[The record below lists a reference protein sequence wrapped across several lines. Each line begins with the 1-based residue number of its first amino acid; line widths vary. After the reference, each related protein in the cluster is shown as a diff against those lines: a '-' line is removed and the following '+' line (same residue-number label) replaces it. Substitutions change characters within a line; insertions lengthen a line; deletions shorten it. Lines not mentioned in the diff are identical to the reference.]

1 MCIRDR
7 SDPEEVYN
15 INYNISKLI
24 KDSIERVNFSGKLIF
39 ASSIQEDYGNQY
51 GNAKKESR
59 ELFIESSNRC
69 KYDFCGLIIP
79 NVFGPFCKPNYNS
92 FISTFSHNLI
102 HGIKTSIDKKSKVD
116 LIYIDNLIDYHLQ
129 LYLLKNMDHHN
140 QIILI
145 CHYLL

>member
-1 MCIRDR
+1 MDNLISNSDIIVHLAGINRS
-7 SDPEEVYN
+7 SDPEEVFN

-59 ELFIESSNRC
+59 ELFIESSNRF

-102 HGIKTSIDKKSKVD
+102 HGIKTSIDKSQK
-116 LIYIDNLIDYHLQ
+116 LI
-129 LYLLKNMDHHN
+129 
-140 QIILI
+140 
-145 CHYLL
+145 